1 MFRKNSV
8 AVFLE
13 KLIESAPKTPALVL
27 SRIGGGKTQIFKT
40 ILKTLINHSEK
51 DPSTKIVITDQE
63 GIFFSE
69 LPVSDKSLI
78 LLDPLDSR
86 SACWDLAK
94 DLIDIDEASLCDFSL
109 NIVESIYGKTE
120 EFWNKSLASEL
131 VESINQCRQQMVK
144 TGIPWQWKDLK
155 NTLAKNLRDK
165 ESSKTNS
172 SVSLM
177 AEKLLS
183 VFGEIS
189 EAWEK
194 DPTRIKFSFKNW
206 FNQEPVNVW
215 RTDSSDLS
223 GKNILVLKKSK
234 DNESFFPL
242 IVNSFM
248 SILLL
253 SGINDKDHE
262 SLYKPKCSSWVL
274 LDEAATIPL
283 TQNVFRKIFS
293 SESCLD
299 SAQGH
304 QFLCSGVRRTI
315 QFVFGYHDLDQ
326 VSKQFGE
333 YTQKNFL
340 HAASG
345 IILGR
350 SSMTNES
357 PVLKRFGLSGT
368 LSHDLGPQKNG
379 ILTLTTICG
388 EWNVRKIL
396 WPYVVWKEVR
406 AKQI

>member
-8 AVFLE
+8 AVFLK
-13 KLIESAPKTPALVL
+13 KLIESAPKSPALVL
-27 SRIGGGKTQIFKT
+27 SRIGGGKTQVFKT
-40 ILKTLINHSEK
+40 LLKTLIDCSEK
-51 DPSTKIVITDQE
+51 DSSIKIVLTDQK

-78 LLDPLDSR
+78 LLDPMDSR

-94 DLIDIDEASLCDFSL
+94 DLVDIDEASLSDFSL

-120 EFWNKSLASEL
+120 DFWNKSLASEL
-131 VESINQCRQQMVK
+131 LKSINQCRQRMVE
-144 TGIPWQWKDLK
+144 TGIPWKWKDLK
-155 NTLAKNLRDK
+155 NTLAKNLKNK
-165 ESSKTNS
+165 ESSKTDR

-177 AEKLLS
+177 AEKLMF

-206 FNQEPVNVW
+206 FSQEPANAW
-215 RTDSSDLS
+215 RTDPSNLT
-223 GKNILVLKKSK
+223 GKNILILKKSK
-234 DNESFFPL
+234 DDKGFFPL

-253 SGINDKDHE
+253 NSANNKAKEG
-262 SLYKPKCSSWVL
+262 LYKSKCSSWVL

-283 TQNVFRKIFS
+283 TQNVFRNILS
-293 SESCLD
+293 SEICWD
-299 SAQGH
+299 YAQGH
-304 QFLCSGVRRTI
+304 QF
-315 QFVFGYHDLDQ
+315 VFGYQDLDQ
-326 VSKQFGE
+326 ISKQFGE
-333 YTQKNFL
+333 YAQKDFL
-340 HAASG
+340 HAASS

-350 SSMTNES
+350 NSMTNNS
-357 PVLKRFGLSGT
+357 PVLKRFGLTGK
-368 LSHDLGPQKNG
+368 LIFDLGPQKNG

-406 AKQI
+406 AKQMIN

>member
-13 KLIESAPKTPALVL
+13 KLIESAPKFPALVL
-27 SRIGGGKTQIFKT
+27 SRIGGGKTQVFKT
-40 ILKTLINHSEK
+40 LLKTLIDCSEK
-51 DPSTKIVITDQE
+51 DPSIKIVLTDPK

-78 LLDPLDSR
+78 LLDPMDSR

-94 DLIDIDEASLCDFSL
+94 DLVDIDEASLSDFSL

-120 EFWNKSLASEL
+120 EFWDKTLASEL
-131 VESINQCRQQMVK
+131 LKSINQCRQQMVE

-155 NTLAKNLRDK
+155 NTLEKNLKDK
-165 ESSKTNS
+165 ESNKMND

-177 AEKLLS
+177 AEKLLF
-183 VFGEIS
+183 VLGKIS
-189 EAWEK
+189 EVWEQ
-194 DPTRIKFSFKNW
+194 DPTRIQFSFKNW
-206 FNQEPVNVW
+206 FNQGLVNTW
-215 RTDSSDLS
+215 RTDPSDLT
-223 GKNILVLKKSK
+223 GKNILILKKSK
-234 DNESFFPL
+234 DNEDFFPL

-253 SGINDKDHE
+253 NGVNNKDQE
-262 SLYKPKCSSWVL
+262 GLYKPKCSSWVL

-283 TQNVFRKIFS
+283 TQNVFQNILS
-293 SESCLD
+293 SETCWD
-299 SAQGH
+299 YAQGH
-304 QFLCSGVRRTI
+304 QF
-315 QFVFGYHDLDQ
+315 VFGYQDLDQ
-326 VSKQFGE
+326 ISKQFGE
-333 YTQKNFL
+333 YAQKDFL
-340 HAASG
+340 HAASS

-350 SSMTNES
+350 NSMTNNS
-357 PVLKRFGLSGT
+357 PVLKRFGLTGK
-368 LSHDLGPQKNG
+368 LIFDLGPQKNG

-406 AKQI
+406 AKQMIN